1 MISYR
6 ATLDVPGQTAVC
18 VSRWLT
24 AHRKIH
30 DRRPWQRAA
39 TPYVQAV
46 LVLRW
51 FKDAT
56 DVRLLARDAKLSI
69 ATAYRYLHEGI
80 DVIAEHVPDLHD
92 VLTHGLDQGWEFVC
106 LDGTL
111 IPTVRSS
118 RKSDAGHDLWYS
130 GKHHRHGGNVQVIT
144 NPDGY
149 PEWISPAEPGST
161 HDITAAREHCLGAL
175 YPAAAAGMKTLAD
188 KGYIGAGIGILTP
201 IKGSNLA
208 ADNHTRNLMIN
219 ALRAPAER
227 ANALLK
233 RTWKALE
240 RVTLDPGRITAI
252 TAAALVLLPAD
263 RVVIRDSP
271 GGCAVHRRHAHLRDA
286 TAAVVTRARPHVAV
300 VRVTR
305 RDDPPRRVIHRLG
318 GDRRTGRRGLL
329 CRQLRLPPWFTPVA
343 PPGHRMSRV

>member
-6 ATLDVPGQTAVC
+6 ATLDVPVQTAVC
-18 VSRWLT
+18 VSRWLA

-56 DVRLLARDAKLSI
+56 DLRLLARDANVSI

-80 DVIAEHVPDLHD
+80 DVIAAHVPDLHD
-92 VLTHGLDQGWEFVC
+92 VLAHGAEQGWEFLC

-111 IPTVRSS
+111 IPTVRCS
-118 RKSDAGHDLWYS
+118 RKSEAGHDLWYS
-130 GKHHRHGGNVQVIT
+130 GKHHRHGGNVQVLT
-144 NPDGY
+144 RPDGY
-149 PEWISPAEPGST
+149 PEWVSPAEPGST
-161 HDITAAREHCLGAL
+161 HDITAAREHVLPAL
-175 YPAAAAGMKTLAD
+175 YPAAAKRLPTLAD
-188 KGYIGAGIGILTP
+188 KGYAGAGIGVHTP

-208 ADNHTRNLMIN
+208 PDNRARNTIIT

-233 RTWKALE
+233 RTWKTLE
-240 RVTLDPGRITAI
+240 RITLDPGRITAI
-252 TAAALVLLPAD
+252 IAAALVLLHLQRPA
-263 RVVIRDSP
+263 R
-271 GGCAVHRRHAHLRDA
+271 
-286 TAAVVTRARPHVAV
+286 
-300 VRVTR
+300 
-305 RDDPPRRVIHRLG
+305 
-318 GDRRTGRRGLL
+318 
-329 CRQLRLPPWFTPVA
+329 
-343 PPGHRMSRV
+343 